1 MIKPGYRTSEFWFT
15 LVSFL
20 FSGAFLLG
28 VINDNSQKEDLINET
43 TKGLEALILIIGQL
57 AVLFRYIKGRN
68 EIKKTVSNNN
78 SIEQAKPQSSFK
90 EVQRFALG
98 EAWKLLQLTTASVV
112 QIIEAI
118 GSDLSNPDKK
128 ALAMNLLTSFYDKV
142 FVVVDIPFVPSII
155 EPIIHKYIKNIL
167 MIMVS
172 STIDATVTIFRNTGV
187 FIKKEAGL

>member
-1 MIKPGYRTSEFWFT
+1 MLSQELIKAE
-15 LVSFL
+15 VE
-20 FSGAFLLG
+20 
-28 VINDNSQKEDLINET
+28 KLIN
-43 TKGLEALILIIGQL
+43 
-57 AVLFRYIKGRN
+57 
-68 EIKKTVSNNN
+68 N
-78 SIEQAKPQSSFK
+78 SKDKFK

-155 EPIIHKYIKNIL
+155 ESIIHKYIKNIL